1 MGRQTDILLGAN
13 AWSSGNDKQPMLDP
27 KYGGQFGWSTNPAEW
42 YSSQGHLPRHL
53 IPIVLETPR
62 FFKHMPN
69 PEYWTT
75 AWKLFFE
82 KHARKIEGLK
92 AGLTVEVVEHDF
104 GGAGE
109 KFQEYANVTRERSTL
124 TVSAVEKYGN
134 VWQEFWGRVITYG
147 MMDPDTKTPL
157 SVVLEGAEL
166 TDNLAD
172 WYAGTIA
179 FIEPDA
185 TGKRCRHCWIGANI
199 WPHNNGP
206 IEGTMDK
213 TSALTLKDLSL
224 EFSITAF
231 YSQGTR
237 VFGQELLDG
246 IAKTWANPSLRKS
259 FITEIAPDVAA
270 VTKGYKESVEGIH
283 QNSVGNII

>member
-27 KYGGQFGWSTNPAEW
+27 KYGGQFGWATNPAEW
-42 YSSQGHLPRHL
+42 YSAQAHLPRHL

-69 PEYWTT
+69 PEYWVA

-104 GGAGE
+104 GGGGE

-124 TVSAVEKYGN
+124 SVSAIEKYGN

-147 MMDPDTKTPL
+147 MMDPETKTPL
-157 SVVLEGAEL
+157 STVLDGADL
-166 TDNLAD
+166 SDNLAD
-172 WYAGTIA
+172 WYSGTIA

-199 WPHNNGP
+199 WPHSNGP

-231 YSQGTR
+231 YGQGTR

-259 FITEIAPDVAA
+259 FITEVSADVAA
-270 VTKGYKESVEGIH
+270 VTKGYKESVENIH
-283 QNSVGNII
+283 GNSVGNVV